1 MKTIVF
7 DFDKTL
13 TYKDTMNQFFFWRMR
28 GIRAIYWPAF
38 LFLVILVKIKLL
50 SIKRLKELSIRMLAP
65 KKKDEMMALFKKF
78 SKEIVVA
85 DTIKILNKRIK
96 EDNRVIVLSAS
107 PVYYLQEIFNN
118 KVEIIGT
125 TFEFDSNMTF
135 KGIAQHPYGKDKYN
149 ALIDNGINSIYE
161 MYYDSKSDEVL
172 FPLCKFAY
180 KVKNG
185 LIIRTTQL

>member
-28 GIRAIYWPAF
+28 GIRAIYWPVF
-38 LFLVILVKIKLL
+38 LFLVTIVKLKFL
-50 SIKRLKELSIRMLAP
+50 SIKRLKELCIRMLAP
-65 KKKDEMMALFKKF
+65 KKEDEMMALFKEF
-78 SKEIVVA
+78 SEEIVMA
-85 DTIKILNKRIK
+85 DTINILNKRVE

-107 PVYYLQEIFNN
+107 PVYYLKEIFSN
-118 KVEIIGT
+118 VEIIGT
-125 TFEFDSNMTF
+125 TFEFNSNMTF

-149 ALIDNGINSIYE
+149 ALIENGIDSIYE

-172 FPLCKFAY
+172 FPLCKLAH

-185 LIIRTTQL
+185 LIIKTTQL